1 MCICIFRGPD
11 GCGGCSRPPQRGPPA
26 GAWKP
31 DVKPVGAMPSQPT
44 QTGQTFTKTSLARE
58 VPVRTFV
65 GIGYCSLWCYCFI

>member
-58 VPVRTFV
+58 VPVSSFCQNRMIVFLV
-65 GIGYCSLWCYCFI
+65 